1 MKKLMRCLL
10 LGTLLIYCF
19 TLLIILFLSSRGNW
33 SNLTLIEY
41 IRRFSNFVPFKT
53 IRWFVQGINNHSMNL
68 DIPIKNIFGN
78 LLIFLPMGLYLPC
91 IFKKF
96 RTLGHFFI
104 GIFIIL
110 VFGEV
115 LQLLLRRGSFD
126 IDDMILNVIGATIG
140 FIIWKNGYIQKL
152 LNKLYL
158 IL

>member
-1 MKKLMRCLL
+1 
-10 LGTLLIYCF
+10 
-19 TLLIILFLSSRGNW
+19 
-33 SNLTLIEY
+33 
-41 IRRFSNFVPFKT
+41 
-53 IRWFVQGINNHSMNL
+53 MNL

-104 GIFIIL
+104 GILIIL
-110 VFGEV
+110 LFGEV